1 MTSRIS
7 GEETCALSW
16 RAQAEM
22 LPDGKRQPRQRMIN
36 PQGISPSSYKAGN
49 SEPMEL
55 EGDGR
60 ANKLLQTL

>member
-1 MTSRIS
+1 
-7 GEETCALSW
+7 
-16 RAQAEM
+16 M